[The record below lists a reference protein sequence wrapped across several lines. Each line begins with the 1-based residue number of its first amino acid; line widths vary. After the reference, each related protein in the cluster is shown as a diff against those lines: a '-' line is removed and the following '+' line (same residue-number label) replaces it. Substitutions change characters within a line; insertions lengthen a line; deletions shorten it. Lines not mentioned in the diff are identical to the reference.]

1 METIADRLKQIRKHF
16 NLTQDEFSKEVKVG
30 ASTLAMWETG
40 ARSIKDIHIA
50 AICSTFN
57 IEEEWLRNGKGSMI
71 EELDQEER
79 IVAWAAKIASSEQ
92 KNIAFIKQLL
102 STFSTLT
109 PHEWLLL
116 EKICNSIKS
125 SDSKKD

>member
-57 IEEEWLRNGKGSMI
+57 IEEEWLRDGKGSMI

-102 STFSTLT
+102 STFATLT

-125 SDSKKD
+125 PDSKKD